1 MRHDFEES
9 PPPDLGELEHEILR
23 LVWERGPVTA
33 EQCREALARPL
44 KDSTVRT
51 VLRRLEE
58 KNFVRHAVDGR
69 TFLYEAV
76 ERPNRVAARAVQN
89 IVDRFCGG
97 SLEQMLVGLV
107 DGDVVDGKEL
117 ERLAKKIAQAKS
129 KGAGR

>member
-1 MRHDFEES
+1 MAREIEET

-23 LVWERGPVTA
+23 LVWERGFITA
-33 EQCREALARPL
+33 EQCREALGRPL
-44 KDSTVRT
+44 KESTVRT

-58 KNFVRHAVDGR
+58 KNFVRHSVEGR

-76 ERPNRVAARAVQN
+76 TRPNQVAARAVQR

-97 SLEQMLVGLV
+97 SVEQLLVGLV

-117 ERLAKKIAQAKS
+117 ERLAKKIAQAKA